1 MLKVALGGLLGD
13 LPGEKEGRKDVKI
26 RSIRRKGS
34 LASKKGPFKH
44 IKQCLVLQGATVS
57 IEGIKS
63 LSEGTRNLNIY
74 VG

>member
-26 RSIRRKGS
+26 RSIRRKDS
-34 LASKKGPFKH
+34 LASEKGRFKH
-44 IKQCLVLQGATVS
+44 IKQCSVLQGATVS

-63 LSEGTRNLNIY
+63 LSEGTRNLTVY